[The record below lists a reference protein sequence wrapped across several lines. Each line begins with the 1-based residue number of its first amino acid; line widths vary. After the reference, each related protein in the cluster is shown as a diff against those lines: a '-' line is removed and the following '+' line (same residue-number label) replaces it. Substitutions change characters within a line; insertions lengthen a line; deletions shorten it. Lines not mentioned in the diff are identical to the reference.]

1 MAKEIPAEPAET
13 EAPAAAAAPHPARR
27 RRIVI
32 AAAAVGLAAAA
43 AGGAAWFFMLRDK
56 APATPPAEGDA
67 TEAAAEAP
75 APPSSSAPP
84 QYLALSPAFVVNLS
98 DTETMR
104 YLQVDIEVMARD
116 AAVLDAVKAHLPIIR
131 NDLLLLMGQQKSAD
145 LETREGKE
153 KLQAAALAEVQRILT
168 EQTGKA
174 GVEALY
180 FTSLVM
186 Q

>member
-43 AGGAAWFFMLRDK
+43 AGGAAWFFM
-56 APATPPAEGDA
+56 PAEGDA